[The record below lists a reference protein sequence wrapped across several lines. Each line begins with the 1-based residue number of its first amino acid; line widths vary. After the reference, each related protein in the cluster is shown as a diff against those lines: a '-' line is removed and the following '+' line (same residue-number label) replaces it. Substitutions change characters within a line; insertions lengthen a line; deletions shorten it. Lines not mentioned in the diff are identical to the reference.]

1 MATKELQQRATQT
14 NDRPERTRTQR
25 VFQPATDIYETA
37 EEIVVVADMPG
48 VDEQAIDITL
58 ENSELTI
65 TGSANAQ
72 WPEGHELVDA
82 EFDAGDH
89 GYARTFVLSDQIDR
103 DRIQATMKDGVLR
116 VRLPKAKAAAK
127 KITVKAE

>member
-1 MATKELQQRATQT
+1 MATKELKQHTTQT
-14 NDRPERTRTQR
+14 NNRPERTRTQR

-48 VDEQAIDITL
+48 VDERAVDVTL
-58 ENSELTI
+58 ENNELTI
-65 TGSANAQ
+65 AGTATAQ
-72 WPEGHELVDA
+72 WPQGHELVDA

-89 GYARTFVLSDQIDR
+89 GYERTFVLSDQVDR

-116 VRLPKAKAAAK
+116 LRLPKAKAVTK